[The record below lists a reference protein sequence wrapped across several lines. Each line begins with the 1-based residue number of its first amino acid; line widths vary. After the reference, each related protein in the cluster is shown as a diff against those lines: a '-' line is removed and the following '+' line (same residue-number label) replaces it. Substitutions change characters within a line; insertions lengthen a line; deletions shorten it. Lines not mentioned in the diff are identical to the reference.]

1 MRPRNRLYNSSL
13 GLWDLCSLWGKK
25 KDGKMFPYFI
35 FSLRYSHILNKVMIF
50 RNRDKDSKCMCSSLQ
65 HSLYKHKN
73 APVLYVSSLPFV
85 GSATVLEWTLI
96 KKKKKRIF
104 IWCHLFTENPTSNI
118 FSVLMKIR
126 LFFTPDW
133 AARFQE
139 LLRIRGLEEAII
151 TSENDSKSLIYVRK
165 GIAI

>member
-1 MRPRNRLYNSSL
+1 MNI
-13 GLWDLCSLWGKK
+13 DLKK
-25 KDGKMFPYFI
+25 K
-35 FSLRYSHILNKVMIF
+35 N
-50 RNRDKDSKCMCSSLQ
+50 
-65 HSLYKHKN
+65 
-73 APVLYVSSLPFV
+73 
-85 GSATVLEWTLI
+85 
-96 KKKKKRIF
+96 

-118 FSVLMKIR
+118 FSVLMEIR

-151 TSENDSKSLIYVRK
+151 ASENDVKSLIYVKK